1 MKIGRALFVVVFMLM
16 IGATIGFCLGTS
28 VPLFFKYTNDLKPAI
43 YVGFLVNFVIITLE
57 AVCAA
62 VGMMLF
68 LRQGVKNRFLLISLV
83 FGLVDFRVYA
93 NRFVSLFIDFGLV
106 LPWGTVGIGVNL
118 IGVLLLGWYL
128 LLRQEA

>member
-1 MKIGRALFVVVFMLM
+1 MKIGKALFVVVFMLM

-43 YVGFLVNFVIITLE
+43 YAGFLVNFSVIALE

-62 VGMMLF
+62 VGMLLF
-68 LRQGVKNRFLLISLV
+68 LAQGVKNKFLLVALV
-83 FGLVDFRVYA
+83 FGSVDFRVYA

-106 LPWGTVGIGVNL
+106 LPWGAVGVGVNL
-118 IGVLLLGWYL
+118 IGVLLLVWYL
-128 LLRQEA
+128 LLKQEA